1 MTKKVT
7 AKAVGR
13 IFSLDSA
20 TEIGIAYLWDSGEAE
35 LAFHDSKLADRLL
48 EEGKIAAPSTLA
60 AKNPSESED

>member
-13 IFSLDSA
+13 IFSLDAA

-35 LAFHDSKLADRLL
+35 LAFHDPKLADRLL
-48 EEGKIAAPSTLA
+48 EECKAAALSNLTA
-60 AKNPSESED
+60 NNPSESKG